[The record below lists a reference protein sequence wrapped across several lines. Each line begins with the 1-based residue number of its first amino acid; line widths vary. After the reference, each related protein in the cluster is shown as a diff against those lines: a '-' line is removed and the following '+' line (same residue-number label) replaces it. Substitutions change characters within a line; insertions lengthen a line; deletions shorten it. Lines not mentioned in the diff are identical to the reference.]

1 MIPSLGPLGR
11 VTVKH
16 GADEIW
22 PGLPPRAQA
31 SLDALLAGNARFR
44 AGHPRH
50 PHESRAR
57 RREVAAGQHPI
68 AVFFGC
74 IDSRVPD
81 EMVLDQGLG
90 DLLTVRTA
98 GHVLDQAALGSLEFG
113 VHQLNTPLIMVVG
126 HERCGAV
133 AVAIGALEGGQA
145 VPSAIGALVEVIRP
159 AVEGT
164 KGITEVVH
172 RLDAAVR
179 RHTRQ
184 TVVAILERS
193 LLLAEAVAAGEVGI
207 VAARYSLET
216 GKITPA

>member
-1 MIPSLGPLGR
+1 VI
-11 VTVKH
+11 VKH
-16 GADEIW
+16 AVDEIW
-22 PGLPPRAQA
+22 PGLPPRAQE

-57 RREVAAGQHPI
+57 RRKVASGQHPI

-98 GHVLDQAALGSLEFG
+98 GHVLDLAALGSLEFG
-113 VHQLNTPLIMVVG
+113 VHQLKTPLIMVVG

-133 AVAIGALEGGQA
+133 AVAIGALEGGEP

-164 KGITEVVH
+164 KGITEVVL

-184 TVVAILERS
+184 TVATILERS